1 MNIRPFGAAGGP
13 PGTMASA
20 GSQPLPIVGV
30 PGIPGGTLV
39 NPMPVIGTGARGPA
53 PFMSGVTS
61 RVSRKTVLALTASNG
76 RGTGPAASR
85 APEAFVY
92 AGARTAGV
100 RSNHGLLGAIVAA
113 DIRNPYVARHLL
125 RAGMVAGATRVR

>member
-20 GSQPLPIVGV
+20 GSRPLPIVGV

-39 NPMPVIGTGARGPA
+39 NPMPVIGTGSRGPA
-53 PFMSGVTS
+53 PYATGTGAT
-61 RVSRKTVLALTASNG
+61 VSRQAVLALTASSG

-92 AGARTAGV
+92 AGAKTAGV
-100 RSNHGLLGAIVAA
+100 RSNQGLLGAIVAA

-125 RAGMVAGATRVR
+125 RAGMTAGATRIR